1 MSRINTFKDAG
12 DKKLNKFEAC
22 PLAKQ
27 LDNNKFFTK
36 SNHYDSP
43 ITRLADKGKESNE
56 GIENFKRLKNT
67 YIDDL
72 REKSP
77 CPGTLK
83 SVDIN
88 HIEKLSPEVT
98 KKRRSEFNN
107 NRNTLIKEWEKK
119 YDRTWPTYSN
129 DIIGKNGTIVRY
141 KGQGLEA
148 HHIKPLSLG
157 GENSGENI
165 TPMHYNDH
173 NDHRGIH
180 SN

>member
-83 SVDIN
+83 
-88 HIEKLSPEVT
+88 
-98 KKRRSEFNN
+98 
-107 NRNTLIKEWEKK
+107 
-119 YDRTWPTYSN
+119 
-129 DIIGKNGTIVRY
+129 
-141 KGQGLEA
+141 
-148 HHIKPLSLG
+148 
-157 GENSGENI
+157 
-165 TPMHYNDH
+165 
-173 NDHRGIH
+173 
-180 SN
+180 